1 MGQDCIPVFCPD
13 LRLQCSLGEEQ
24 HLPTHLS
31 GAVVTLLSCWHCCV
45 KVHNRVSME
54 QYGQLM
60 LGYQEGGRDSQPA
73 RQHNPATESNIDW

>member
-1 MGQDCIPVFCPD
+1 M
-13 LRLQCSLGEEQ
+13 
-24 HLPTHLS
+24 
-31 GAVVTLLSCWHCCV
+31 VTLLSCWHYCV

-60 LGYQEGGRDSQPA
+60 LGYQEGGRDSPPA